1 MNPWDKVVG
10 DDNRIMSVFLLIPA
24 ILGVAAAWSVQRWW
38 SNTLPLHSHAVSR
51 RRKIVRDPA
60 TGRRPPVLPL
70 IVNYHKTM
78 PP

>member
-1 MNPWDKVVG
+1 
-10 DDNRIMSVFLLIPA
+10 MSVFLLIPA
-24 ILGVAAAWSVQRWW
+24 ILGVAAAWSVHRWW

-60 TGRRPPVLPL
+60 AGRRLPVLPL
-70 IVNYHKTM
+70 IVNDHKIL